1 MLSLQRHSDAEKK
14 KNGKKKEM
22 TPQGKYHVYSL
33 NISSNK

>member
-1 MLSLQRHSDAEKK
+1 MLSLQRHSDAEK

-33 NISSNK
+33 NVSSKK